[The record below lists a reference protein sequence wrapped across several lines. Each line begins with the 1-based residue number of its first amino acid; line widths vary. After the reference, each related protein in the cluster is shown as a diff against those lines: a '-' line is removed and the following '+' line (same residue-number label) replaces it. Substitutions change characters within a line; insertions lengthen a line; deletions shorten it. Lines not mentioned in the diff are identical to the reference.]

1 MTTPENKTLFL
12 GDLSRFC
19 TEIELEELFSQ
30 HGQVLETK
38 ISRTSTGISLGYGFI
53 CMAERGQAEEAMKN
67 LVGVVLSG
75 RPLRIDWAA
84 RNVRDNNSYASNN
97 NMINS
102 IHVRYHTLQ
111 VVSSNCQSFSTS
123 VWKSNLSM
131 LQFSQ
136 RMDGL
141 FTEETLKRF
150 FEAYGKVVDVS
161 IKNSS
166 MDQVTWTLQV
176 QRSLISE
183 SLQYDTITLSL
194 GKRYSTGLWLRPL
207 WKNRW
212 GHRSSNFC
220 CQ

>member
-1 MTTPENKTLFL
+1 MPKYNRSSTWNTSKQYLYQSANQTVAYMSTPENKTLFL

-53 CMAERGQAEEAMKN
+53 CMAERSQAEEAMKN

-111 VVSSNCQSFSTS
+111 VISCNRQKF
-123 VWKSNLSM
+123 
-131 LQFSQ
+131 
-136 RMDGL
+136 
-141 FTEETLKRF
+141 
-150 FEAYGKVVDVS
+150 YY
-161 IKNSS
+161 
-166 MDQVTWTLQV
+166 
-176 QRSLISE
+176 RS
-183 SLQYDTITLSL
+183 
-194 GKRYSTGLWLRPL
+194 
-207 WKNRW
+207 
-212 GHRSSNFC
+212 
-220 CQ
+220 

>member
-30 HGQVLETK
+30 HGHVLETK

-111 VVSSNCQSFSTS
+111 VQTSTCHC
-123 VWKSNLSM
+123 N
-131 LQFSQ
+131 
-136 RMDGL
+136 
-141 FTEETLKRF
+141 
-150 FEAYGKVVDVS
+150 
-161 IKNSS
+161 N
-166 MDQVTWTLQV
+166 
-176 QRSLISE
+176 
-183 SLQYDTITLSL
+183 
-194 GKRYSTGLWLRPL
+194 
-207 WKNRW
+207 
-212 GHRSSNFC
+212 
-220 CQ
+220 